1 MALANCCWPLA
12 AFTLLPLM
20 GAARA
25 QTPAQ
30 VEHDPMGVLYKLKTG
45 TDPKT
50 IALRRRIKAGPAD
63 LARAKAALKSD
74 GISLDPAG
82 LQKPLPPPELNAA
95 PLYGKLFRL
104 LHDKPLNLPNY
115 AQSLSASQSYTP
127 EQLAAVQKI
136 YDSRP
141 DVWALLHQTADR
153 PACVFTRDWS
163 QGAGVLFPEF
173 QEIREAERLLNTETY
188 LLAASGK
195 YDEAVKNQARGFH
208 IAEHAASDP
217 VLISYLVGAACEA
230 ITLRGMQNI
239 LDQAGP
245 NAAVAKSVRQAILSN
260 RPHLSLRYGL
270 TGEVVLQDTG
280 IRQMRAALDKEGLR
294 VMAAAFQPP
303 NDPILK
309 RLTPG
314 APADRRLAAD
324 WLDASE
330 AIILTRMGGLLA
342 AADLTPVP
350 RRQAFAQDA
359 AAQAAAPKSVLT
371 LLPDILLPLFAGVQ
385 ENETRRVAQ
394 EEVTLAAAAIL
405 AARAKSGAF
414 PDALP
419 APSVDPYTSKPLLF
433 RREGADG
440 FIVYSA
446 GPQGDYSGGK
456 PGERVIPGQSGFR
469 YPVPKTPAPVEAA
482 R

>member
-153 PACVFTRDWS
+153 PDCVFTRDWS
-163 QGAGVLFPEF
+163 LGSAILFPEF
-173 QEIREAERLLNTETY
+173 QQMREAARLLNTETY
-188 LLAASGK
+188 LLAAQGK
-195 YDEAVKNQARGFH
+195 YAEAVKNQTCGFH

-245 NAAVAKSVRQAILSN
+245 NAAVAKSVRQAVQAN

-280 IRQMRAALDKEGLR
+280 LRQMRAALNAQGLR
-294 VMAAAFQPP
+294 GMAAAFQTP

-314 APADRRLAAD
+314 TPADRRLASE

-330 AIILTRMGGLLA
+330 AIILTRMDALLA
-342 AADLTPVP
+342 AADLTPIP

-359 AAQAAAPKSVLT
+359 AHSATPPSVLT
-371 LLPDILLPLFAGVQ
+371 LLPDMLLPLFAGVQ
-385 ENETRRVAQ
+385 ENETRRAAQ
-394 EEVTLAAAAIL
+394 EEITLAGAAVM
-405 AARAKSGAF
+405 AAWAKAGAF

-419 APSVDPYTSKPLLF
+419 VPSVDPYTSKPLLF

-446 GPQGDYSGGK
+446 GPQGDYNGGK
-456 PGERVIPGQSGFR
+456 PGERVLPRQSGFR

>member
-12 AFTLLPLM
+12 ALTLLPLM

-50 IALRRRIKAGPAD
+50 VALRRRIKAGPAD
-63 LARAKAALKSD
+63 LARAKAALKND

-95 PLYGKLFRL
+95 PLYSKLFRL

-115 AQSLSASQSYTP
+115 AQSLSASQTCTP
-127 EQLAAVQKI
+127 EQLAVVQKI

-153 PACVFTRDWS
+153 PDCVFSRDWS
-163 QGAGVLFPEF
+163 LGAAVLFPEF
-173 QEIREAERLLNTETY
+173 QQIREAARLLNTETY
-188 LLAASGK
+188 LLAAQGK
-195 YDEAVKNQARGFH
+195 YAEAVKNQTRGFH

-217 VLISYLVGAACEA
+217 ILISYLVGAACEA

-245 NAAVAKSVRQAILSN
+245 NAAVAEAVRQAVQTN

-280 IRQMRAALDKEGLR
+280 LRQMRAALNAQGLR
-294 VMAAAFQPP
+294 GMAAVFQPP
-303 NDPILK
+303 NDPIFK

-314 APADRRLAAD
+314 TPADRRLAAD

-330 AIILTRMGGLLA
+330 AIILTRMDVLLA
-342 AADLTPVP
+342 AADLSPIP
-350 RRQAFAQDA
+350 RRQAFA
-359 AAQAAAPKSVLT
+359 
-371 LLPDILLPLFAGVQ
+371 
-385 ENETRRVAQ
+385 
-394 EEVTLAAAAIL
+394 
-405 AARAKSGAF
+405 
-414 PDALP
+414 
-419 APSVDPYTSKPLLF
+419 
-433 RREGADG
+433 
-440 FIVYSA
+440 
-446 GPQGDYSGGK
+446 
-456 PGERVIPGQSGFR
+456 
-469 YPVPKTPAPVEAA
+469 
-482 R
+482 